1 MKNPFNPKKQTLE
14 CGNILYTIDID
25 TLDSSL
31 IKYFDEKLS
40 KICEGSRNIDLKDV
54 KTKLSSFFHSK
65 KDSDL
70 EMGAIAELI
79 IHLFISTKKFKAE
92 FLFTNLEE
100 NSLKKGFDGY
110 YSKKNEE
117 WILESKSGNITTID
131 ISHKSKIAEA
141 YSGLKN
147 KVEGKDKDN
156 NPWENAYKHANLS
169 DTKTKK
175 TIKDKLN
182 DLSINYIRGNYFDIK
197 DFNIIPC
204 STIFMD
210 AAWENINKK
219 ELKLAIEKYLKKKNY
234 KKIMVICINKRAI
247 KNVLDYL
254 NS

>member
-1 MKNPFNPKKQTLE
+1 MDNPFTHKKQILE

-25 TLDSSL
+25 TIDSNL
-31 IKYFDEKLS
+31 KNYFDSKLTE
-40 KICEGSRNIDLKDV
+40 ICEGARDIDLADV
-54 KTKLSSFFHSK
+54 KTKLVEFFKSK

-79 IHLFISTKKFKAE
+79 IHFFINTKKFKAE

-117 WILESKSGNITTID
+117 WVLESKSGKITTID
-131 ISHKSKIAEA
+131 ISHKNKIAEA
-141 YSGLKN
+141 YLGLKN

-169 DTKTKK
+169 DTNTRK

-182 DLSINYIRGNYFDIK
+182 DLSINYTRGNYFEIK

-210 AAWENINKK
+210 DA
-219 ELKLAIEKYLKKKNY
+219 
-234 KKIMVICINKRAI
+234 
-247 KNVLDYL
+247 
-254 NS
+254 